1 MEIAGPDPL
10 WPAHYEAV
18 AAEVARTLG
27 PGLRAVEHVGSTSV
41 PGLPAKPVIDVMAAV
56 DALGEVPL
64 PALAALGYEVRVT
77 GMRGRLFLR
86 REARPAGGPKVAR
99 PAVHLHVVPWDGFLA
114 RKERRFRD
122 RLRAHPEEARA
133 YGEVKRALAAAHG
146 EDVDAYTRA
155 KTAFIQEVMDRDAA
169 ERGLPREEVW
179 E

>member
-1 MEIAGPDPL
+1 MEIADPDPR
-10 WPAHYEAV
+10 WPARYEEA
-18 AAEVARTLG
+18 AAEVARVLG
-27 PGLRAVEHVGSTSV
+27 PRLRAVEHVGSTAV

-56 DALGEVPL
+56 DALGDVPL
-64 PALAALGYEVRVT
+64 PALAALGFEPRDT

-86 REARPAGGPKVAR
+86 REAEATDGGH
-99 PAVHLHVVPWDGFLA
+99 PAVHLHVVPWDGFLG

-146 EDVDAYTRA
+146 DDADAYTRA
-155 KTAFIQEVMDRDAA
+155 KTAFIQEVMDRDAD